1 MLKKIATVI
10 SIPTV
15 IGILLM
21 LGAIYGSQAGYS
33 DPLLYVLFAISI
45 IFIMA
50 GVIRNPTLFRKGA
63 KVSTLWLSMSQKLFI
78 LNSFLSL
85 LYILSPSLMDEVF
98 AGVAVGTV
106 LTGIALA
113 TVIASCMLLIDKYL
127 V

>member
-1 MLKKIATVI
+1 MLKKIAAVI

-15 IGILLM
+15 IGILL
-21 LGAIYGSQAGYS
+21 LVGGFYAGQQGYS

-50 GVIRNPTLFRKGA
+50 GVIRNPVLFRKGA

-78 LNSFLSL
+78 INSFLSL
-85 LYILSPSLMDEVF
+85 LYLLSPSLMEEVF
-98 AGVAVGTV
+98 AGVAIGTV

>member
-15 IGILLM
+15 IGILLLM
-21 LGAIYGSQAGYS
+21 GSFYAGQQGYS
-33 DPLLYVLFAISI
+33 DPLLYVLFALSI

-85 LYILSPSLMDEVF
+85 LYILSPSLMEEVF

-113 TVIASCMLLIDKYL
+113 TVIASIMLLIDKYL

>member
-1 MLKKIATVI
+1 MLKKIAAVI

-15 IGILLM
+15 IGILL
-21 LGAIYGSQAGYS
+21 LVGAFYAGEQGYS
-33 DPLLYVLFAISI
+33 DPLLYVLFALSI

-78 LNSFLSL
+78 INSFLSL
-85 LYILSPSLMDEVF
+85 LYLLSPSLMEEVF
-98 AGVAVGTV
+98 AGVAIGTV

>member
-15 IGILLM
+15 IGILLLM
-21 LGAIYGSQAGYS
+21 GSFYAGQQGYS
-33 DPLLYVLFAISI
+33 DPLLYVLFALSI

-85 LYILSPSLMDEVF
+85 LYILSPSLMEEVF